1 LKIEVLIQFGAA
13 VSGIVILAM
22 KSAFLPLIC
31 LSLGWPALAQLAPP
45 NAAGVTLGQIHLIV
59 KDVEAERRFFI
70 DMMGGVPVENDKI
83 SMIQLPGVF
92 VILSQG
98 DPSGPSA
105 GSIVNHFG
113 VVIKDVAAYT
123 AKWEANHL
131 TIDHVENPKGGY
143 VHSPS
148 GLRIE
153 FYEDPSLSTPIA
165 MNHFHLFMAPERIP
179 EVQAWYVN
187 VFGGKA
193 SQRYCTSC
201 LTHKRLIETVDL
213 PGTNFSLAPL
223 SPSNSS
229 GPPVPTKGRQIDH
242 IGFEVKNLKA
252 FVEKAEANGI
262 KFDEPYRA
270 SKSSAKVH
278 IAFLTD
284 PWGTRIELT
293 EGLAP

>member
-1 LKIEVLIQFGAA
+1 
-13 VSGIVILAM
+13 M
-22 KSAFLPLIC
+22 KSAFLPLVF
-31 LSLGWPALAQLAPP
+31 LSMGWPALAQLAPP

-59 KDVEAERRFFI
+59 KDVDAERRFFI
-70 DMMGGVPVENDKI
+70 DMMDGVPVENDKI

-92 VILSQG
+92 VIISQG
-98 DPSGPSA
+98 DPNGPSA
-105 GSIVNHFG
+105 GSTINHFG
-113 VVIKDVAAYT
+113 VVLKDVDAYRT
-123 AKWEANHL
+123 KWEANHL
-131 TIDHVENPKGGY
+131 VIDQAQNPKAGY

-153 FYEDPSLSTPIA
+153 FYEDPSLSTPLA
-165 MNHFHLFMAPERIP
+165 MNHFHFFMAPERIP
-179 EVQAWYVN
+179 EMQAWYVK
-187 VFGGKA
+187 VFGAKP

-201 LTHKRLIETVDL
+201 LTHKRLIETLDL

-223 SPSNSS
+223 SPTNSS

-242 IGFEVKNLKA
+242 IGFEVTNLKV
-252 FVEKAEANGI
+252 FVEKAEANGV

-270 SKSSAKVH
+270 SKSSANVH
-278 IAFLTD
+278 IAYLTD

>member
-1 LKIEVLIQFGAA
+1 
-13 VSGIVILAM
+13 M
-22 KSAFLPLIC
+22 KSAFLPLLF
-31 LSLGWPALAQLAPP
+31 LSVGGPALAQLASP

-59 KDVEAERRFFI
+59 KDVDAERRFFI

-92 VILSQG
+92 VIISQG
-98 DPSGPSA
+98 DPTGPSA
-105 GSIVNHFG
+105 GSTINHFG
-113 VVIKDVAAYT
+113 VVIKDVDAYRS
-123 AKWEANHL
+123 KWEANHL
-131 TIDHVENPKGGY
+131 TVDHVENPKGGY

-153 FYEDPSLSTPIA
+153 FFEDPSLSTPIA
-165 MNHFHLFMAPERIP
+165 MNHFHFFMPPERIP
-179 EVQAWYVN
+179 EMQAWYVK
-187 VFGGKA
+187 VFGAKP

-201 LTHKRLIETVDL
+201 LTHKRLIDTLDL

-223 SPSNSS
+223 TPANSS
-229 GPPVPTKGRQIDH
+229 GPLVPTKGRQIDH
-242 IGFEVKNLKA
+242 MGFEVKNLKA
-252 FVEKAEANGI
+252 FVENAEANGI
-262 KFDEPYRA
+262 KFDEAYRV

>member
-1 LKIEVLIQFGAA
+1 
-13 VSGIVILAM
+13 M
-22 KSAFLPLIC
+22 KSAFLPLLF
-31 LSLGWPALAQLAPP
+31 LSVGLPALAQLAPP
-45 NAAGVTLGQIHLIV
+45 NAAGVTLGHIHLIV
-59 KDVEAERRFFI
+59 KDVDAERRFFI

-83 SMIQLPGVF
+83 SMVQLPGVF
-92 VILSQG
+92 VIFTQG
-98 DPSGPSA
+98 EPTGPSA
-105 GSIVNHFG
+105 GSTINHFG

-153 FYEDPSLSTPIA
+153 FFEDPSLSTPIA
-165 MNHFHLFMAPERIP
+165 MNHFHFFMPPERIP
-179 EVQAWYVN
+179 EMQAWYVK
-187 VFGGKA
+187 VFGAKP

-201 LTHKRLIETVDL
+201 LTHKRLIETLDL

-223 SPSNSS
+223 TPSNSS
-229 GPPVPTKGRQIDH
+229 GPLVPTKGRQIDH
-242 IGFEVKNLKA
+242 MGFEVKNLKA
-252 FVEKAEANGI
+252 FVENAEANGV
-262 KFDEPYRA
+262 KFDEAYRA

>member
-1 LKIEVLIQFGAA
+1 
-13 VSGIVILAM
+13 M
-22 KSAFLPLIC
+22 KSAFLPLVF
-31 LSLGWPALAQLAPP
+31 LSMGWPALAQLAPP

-59 KDVEAERRFFI
+59 KDVGAERRFFI
-70 DMMGGVPVENDKI
+70 DMLDGVAVENDKI

-92 VILSQG
+92 VIISQG

-105 GSIVNHFG
+105 GSTINHFG
-113 VVIKDVAAYT
+113 VVLKDVAAYRT
-123 AKWEANHL
+123 KWEANHL
-131 TIDHVENPKGGY
+131 IIDQAQNPKAGY

-153 FYEDPSLSTPIA
+153 FYEDPSLSTPLA
-165 MNHFHLFMAPERIP
+165 MNHFHFFMAPERIP
-179 EVQAWYVN
+179 EMQAWYVK
-187 VFGGKA
+187 VFGAKP

-201 LTHKRLIETVDL
+201 LTHKRLIETLDL

-223 SPSNSS
+223 SPTNSS

-252 FVEKAEANGI
+252 FVEKAEANGV

-278 IAFLTD
+278 IAYLTD

>member
-1 LKIEVLIQFGAA
+1 
-13 VSGIVILAM
+13 M
-22 KSAFLPLIC
+22 RSAFLPLIF
-31 LSLGWPALAQLAPP
+31 LSVGWPALAQLAPA
-45 NAAGVTLGQIHLIV
+45 NDAGVTLGQIHLIV
-59 KDVEAERRFFI
+59 KDVDAERRFFI

-83 SMIQLPGVF
+83 SMIQFPGVF
-92 VILSQG
+92 LILSQG
-98 DPSGPSA
+98 EPSGPSA

-113 VVIKDVAAYT
+113 VVIKDVDAYR

-153 FYEDPSLSTPIA
+153 FFEDPSLSTPIA

-223 SPSNSS
+223 PANSP
-229 GPPVPTKGRQIDH
+229 GTPVPTKGRQIDH

-252 FVEKAEANGI
+252 FVAKAEASGV
-262 KFDEPYRA
+262 KFDEPYRV

-278 IAFLTD
+278 VAFLTD

>member
-1 LKIEVLIQFGAA
+1 
-13 VSGIVILAM
+13 M
-22 KSAFLPLIC
+22 KSAFLPLLF
-31 LSLGWPALAQLAPP
+31 LSVGWPALAQLATP

-59 KDVEAERRFFI
+59 KDVDAERRFFI
-70 DMMGGVPVENDKI
+70 DMMGGVPVVNDKI

-92 VILSQG
+92 VIISQG
-98 DPSGPSA
+98 DPTGPSA

-165 MNHFHLFMAPERIP
+165 MNHFHFFMAPERIP

-223 SPSNSS
+223 PANSP
-229 GPPVPTKGRQIDH
+229 GTPVPTKGRQIDH

-252 FVEKAEANGI
+252 FVEKAEASGI

-270 SKSSAKVH
+270 AKSSAKVH

>member
-1 LKIEVLIQFGAA
+1 
-13 VSGIVILAM
+13 M
-22 KSAFLPLIC
+22 KSALLALIFL
-31 LSLGWPALAQLAPP
+31 STGWPALAQLAPP
-45 NAAGVTLGQIHLIV
+45 NASGVTLGQIHLIV
-59 KDVEAERRFFI
+59 KDADAERRFFI
-70 DMMGGVPVENDKI
+70 DMMGGIPVEIDKI
-83 SMIQLPGVF
+83 AMIQFPGVF

-98 DPSGPSA
+98 DPTGPSA

-113 VVIKDVAAYT
+113 VVLKDVAAYT
-123 AKWEANHL
+123 TKWEANHL
-131 TIDHVENPKGGY
+131 VIDHAENPKAGY

-165 MNHFHLFMAPERIP
+165 MNHFHFFMAPERIP
-179 EVQAWYVN
+179 EMQAWYVN
-187 VFGGKA
+187 VFGGKP

-270 SKSSAKVH
+270 SKGSAKVH

-293 EGLAP
+293 EGLAPQ

>member
-1 LKIEVLIQFGAA
+1 
-13 VSGIVILAM
+13 M
-22 KSAFLPLIC
+22 KSAFLPLIFLC
-31 LSLGWPALAQLAPP
+31 AGWPALAQLAPP

-59 KDVEAERRFFI
+59 KDVDAERRFFI
-70 DMMGGVPVENDKI
+70 DMMGGVPVENEKI
-83 SMIQLPGVF
+83 PMIQLPGVF
-92 VILSQG
+92 LILSQG
-98 DPSGPSA
+98 DPTGPSA

-113 VVIKDVAAYT
+113 VVIKDVDAYRT
-123 AKWEANHL
+123 KWEANHL
-131 TIDHVENPKGGY
+131 VMDRVENPKGGY

-153 FYEDPSLSTPIA
+153 FFEDPSLSTPIA
-165 MNHFHLFMAPERIP
+165 MNHFHLFMDPAKIP
-179 EVQAWYVN
+179 EVQAWYVK

-223 SPSNSS
+223 PASSP
-229 GPPVPTKGRQIDH
+229 GTPVPTKGRQIDH

-252 FVEKAEANGI
+252 FVEKAEAKGI

-270 SKSSAKVH
+270 AKSSAKVH

>member
-1 LKIEVLIQFGAA
+1 
-13 VSGIVILAM
+13 M
-22 KSAFLPLIC
+22 KSAFLGLIF
-31 LSLGWPALAQLAPP
+31 LSVGWPALAQVAPP
-45 NAAGVTLGQIHLIV
+45 NAAGVALGHIHLLV
-59 KDVEAERRFFI
+59 KDVDAERRFFI
-70 DMMGGVPVENDKI
+70 DMMGGIPVENDKI

-92 VILSQG
+92 VIISQG
-98 DPSGPSA
+98 EPSGPSA
-105 GSIVNHFG
+105 GSTVNHFG
-113 VVIKDVAAYT
+113 VVLKDVAAYT

-165 MNHFHLFMAPERIP
+165 MNHLHFFMAPERIP
-179 EVQAWYVN
+179 EVKAWYVN
-187 VFGGKA
+187 VFGGKP

-242 IGFEVKNLKA
+242 IGFEVKNLKS
-252 FVEKAEANGI
+252 FVERAEANGI

>member
-1 LKIEVLIQFGAA
+1 
-13 VSGIVILAM
+13 M
-22 KSAFLPLIC
+22 KSAFLPLIF
-31 LSLGWPALAQLAPP
+31 LSVGWPALAQLAPP

-59 KDVEAERRFFI
+59 KDVDAERRFFI

-83 SMIQLPGVF
+83 SMIQFPGVF

-98 DPSGPSA
+98 DPTGPSA
-105 GSIVNHFG
+105 GSTVNHFG

-153 FYEDPSLSTPIA
+153 FFEDPSLSTPIA
-165 MNHFHLFMAPERIP
+165 MNHFHFFMPPERIP
-179 EVQAWYVN
+179 EMQAWYVK
-187 VFGGKA
+187 VFGAKP

-201 LTHKRLIETVDL
+201 LTHKRLIETLDL

-223 SPSNSS
+223 TPSNSS

-293 EGLAP
+293 GGLAP

>member
-1 LKIEVLIQFGAA
+1 
-13 VSGIVILAM
+13 M
-22 KSAFLPLIC
+22 KSAFLPLVF
-31 LSLGWPALAQLAPP
+31 LSMGWPALAQLAPP

-70 DMMGGVPVENDKI
+70 DMMDGVPVENDKI
-83 SMIQLPGVF
+83 SMIRLPGVF
-92 VILSQG
+92 VIISQG

-105 GSIVNHFG
+105 GSTINHFG
-113 VVIKDVAAYT
+113 VVLKDVDAYRT
-123 AKWEANHL
+123 RWEANHL
-131 TIDHVENPKGGY
+131 VIDQAQNPKAGY

-153 FYEDPSLSTPIA
+153 FYEDPSLSTPLA
-165 MNHFHLFMAPERIP
+165 MNHFHFFMAPERIP
-179 EVQAWYVN
+179 EMQAWYVK
-187 VFGGKA
+187 VFGAKP

-201 LTHKRLIETVDL
+201 LTHKRLIETLDL

-223 SPSNSS
+223 SPTNSS

-252 FVEKAEANGI
+252 FVEKVEANGV

-270 SKSSAKVH
+270 SKSSTKVH

>member
-1 LKIEVLIQFGAA
+1 
-13 VSGIVILAM
+13 M
-22 KSAFLPLIC
+22 KSAFLPLVF
-31 LSLGWPALAQLAPP
+31 LFVGWPALAQLAPP

-59 KDVEAERRFFI
+59 KDVGAERRFFI
-70 DMMGGVPVENDKI
+70 DMLDGVAVENDKI

-92 VILSQG
+92 VIISQG

-105 GSIVNHFG
+105 GSTINHFG
-113 VVIKDVAAYT
+113 VVLKDVAAYRT
-123 AKWEANHL
+123 KWEANHL
-131 TIDHVENPKGGY
+131 IIDQAQNPKAGY

-153 FYEDPSLSTPIA
+153 FYEDPSLSTPLA
-165 MNHFHLFMAPERIP
+165 MNHFHFFMAPERIP
-179 EVQAWYVN
+179 EMQAWYVK
-187 VFGGKA
+187 VFGAKP

-201 LTHKRLIETVDL
+201 LTHKRLIETLDL

-223 SPSNSS
+223 SPTNSS

-252 FVEKAEANGI
+252 FVEKAEANGV

>member
-1 LKIEVLIQFGAA
+1 MLRFLIQYLF
-13 VSGIVILAM
+13 LM
-22 KSAFLPLIC
+22 KVPLLSLMF
-31 LSLGWPALAQLAPP
+31 LSLGSPIYAQLVAP
-45 NAAGVTLGQIHLIV
+45 NAAGVTLGHVHLIV
-59 KDVEAERRFFI
+59 KDVDAERRFFI
-70 DMMGGVPVENDKI
+70 DMMGGIPVENEKI
-83 SMIQLPGVF
+83 SMIKFPGVF
-92 VILSQG
+92 VIISQG
-98 DPSGPSA
+98 DPTGPSA

-113 VVIKDVAAYT
+113 VTLKDVAAFT
-123 AKWEANHL
+123 SKWEANHL
-131 TIDHVENPKGGY
+131 VIDHAENPKAGY

-153 FYEDPSLSTPIA
+153 FYEDTSQGAPIA
-165 MNHFHLFMAPERIP
+165 MNHIHSFMAPDSVGEMK
-179 EVQAWYVN
+179 AWYVK
-187 VFGGKA
+187 VFGGQP

-213 PGTNFSLAPL
+213 PGTNLSLAPL

-252 FVEKAEANGI
+252 FVEKAEASGI

-270 SKSSAKVH
+270 STSSTKVH